1 MSKRNLIACGLAAAL
16 VAASLF
22 LGYRW
27 GRNSVTPDT
36 VIKTEYKTIRVKD
49 PMPALSFNTGNVIF
63 VPVLPDSTQ
72 NDTTDHLVLSD
83 VPTAS
88 PDSIA
93 GAYVEIPITQ
103 QEYRD
108 TLSQDGV
115 LFSYDIGISG
125 YRPNLE
131 YANFSFP
138 QSVTNTTVIQKESPR
153 IKFDWGLQGGFGY
166 GLINGKADIYVGIGC
181 TIHF

>member
-1 MSKRNLIACGLAAAL
+1 MKRTIITVAAALLTLAAAF
-16 VAASLF
+16 VA
-22 LGYRW
+22 
-27 GRNSVTPDT
+27 GRLTSSKPEPKVETK
-36 VIKTEYKTIRVKD
+36 IKYKTVTVSVPSPPKYEF
-49 PMPALSFNTGNVIF
+49 LKNVIF

>member
-1 MSKRNLIACGLAAAL
+1 MLLTLAAAF
-16 VAASLF
+16 VA
-22 LGYRW
+22 
-27 GRNSVTPDT
+27 GRLTSPKPEPKVETK
-36 VIKTEYKTIRVKD
+36 IKYKTVTVSVPSPPKYKF
-49 PMPALSFNTGNVIF
+49 LKNVIF

-72 NDTTDHLVLSD
+72 NDITDHLVLSD
-83 VPTAS
+83 APTAS

>member
-1 MSKRNLIACGLAAAL
+1 MKRTIITVAAALLTLAAAF
-16 VAASLF
+16 VA
-22 LGYRW
+22 
-27 GRNSVTPDT
+27 GRLTSPKPEPKVETK
-36 VIKTEYKTIRVKD
+36 IKYKTVTVSVPSPPKYVF
-49 PMPALSFNTGNVIF
+49 LKNVIF

-166 GLINGKADIYVGIGC
+166 GLINGKADIYIGVGC